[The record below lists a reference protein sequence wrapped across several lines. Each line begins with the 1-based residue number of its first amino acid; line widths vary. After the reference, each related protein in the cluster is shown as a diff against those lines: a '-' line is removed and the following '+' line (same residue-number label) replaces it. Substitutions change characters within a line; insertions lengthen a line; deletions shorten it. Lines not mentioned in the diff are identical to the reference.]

1 MKSSLE
7 FSKKN
12 PFKTAALIFCTTL
25 TFLSFDSFDNPSRTK
40 EWINYFILA
49 YSLIGAFSFLIFF
62 FLILKLKHTYDWTL
76 KKDLLSLSVIFL
88 IILSLI
94 LLFNFC
100 FIRIVDSSY
109 KDTFVYDG
117 RLYIYLIFVGFVNF
131 TVIKFLDFYF
141 FYKTKIKKNN
151 VEKLILEGKNK
162 YEKLILDVEDFVMIE
177 AFGNYVLV
185 YFINHK
191 NQLEKTVLRNNF
203 SLLCDN
209 LIDISVLKRIH
220 DSHLINITKI
230 SSLDSRNEN
239 TLVKMRHIDHPI
251 PVSKYEVEF
260 IQIYLDNNYDLPFH
274 SL

>member
-12 PFKTAALIFCTTL
+12 PFKTALIIFFTTFI
-25 TFLSFDSFDNPSRTK
+25 FLSFDAFDNPSRTK
-40 EWINYFILA
+40 DWINYFIVA

-62 FLILKLKHTYDWTL
+62 YLILKVKYTYEWTL
-76 KKDLLSLSVIFL
+76 KKDILSLAIIFL
-88 IILSLI
+88 IILGLI
-94 LLFNFC
+94 LLFNFS

-117 RLYIYLIFVGFVNF
+117 RLYIYLVFVGLVNF

-141 FYKTKIKKNN
+141 FYITKTKYKNS
-151 VEKLILEGKNK
+151 EKLILEGKNK

-185 YFINHK
+185 YFINH
-191 NQLEKTVLRNNF
+191 NGELEKTVLRNSF

-209 LIDISVLKRIH
+209 LIEISTLKRVH
-220 DSHLINITKI
+220 SSYLINITKI
-230 SSLDSRNEN
+230 ISIENKNENN
-239 TLVKMRHIDHPI
+239 TLVIKHIDNPI
-251 PVSKYEVEF
+251 PVTKSEVEF
-260 IQIYLDNNYDLPFH
+260 IQIYIDNNYNLPFH